1 MISDGQM
8 ATTAA
13 TPPSPLATTTA
24 TTKTA
29 VLKMEEAIERVGEV
43 GTFSPKLEEILNFLL
58 AETRNIRQEEDVFY
72 LSKTTANVVFIL
84 IKS

>member
-13 TPPSPLATTTA
+13 TATTPPSTTTTT

-29 VLKMEEAIERVGEV
+29 VLNMEEVIERVGEV
-43 GTFSPKLEEILNFLL
+43 GTFSPKLGEILTFLL
-58 AETRNIRQEEDVFY
+58 AETRNIRQEDDGF
-72 LSKTTANVVFIL
+72 LSFKDDSKCRL
-84 IKS
+84 YPD